1 MAKDEAAVPAARPAV
16 VPPPRSQTST
26 LLSAGVQIVNSADIA
41 SIFTLFIKSFLHSFL
56 EHTGRYFMF
65 PINALLDLVEAGLAW
80 YDAYKAHPSA
90 RTRLLVRAS
99 VASLFAVTITA
110 TVIVALT
117 VTAAAPFIPFIFAGA
132 LGAKSLYHGGASL
145 YFAYKGLNG
154 EDPAN
159 AAAYKKLAKQHGLL
173 FLSGALATVAVLTV
187 MAFAHLKLAPI
198 GIAAG
203 AIGMGLGI
211 KRGYDGIKTILQRR
225 RERLAHSPIDQS
237 EAPKQEQGTQL
248 LRKLG
253 IASSADIAKKER
265 LLPREPSPQP
275 REAIAPER
283 KGSAQKLFDAR
294 VTKPAGSGVNVV
306 SDVRQPS
313 QNNKTLKQS
322 A

>member
-1 MAKDEAAVPAARPAV
+1 MAKNEAQAAARAAVA
-16 VPPPRSQTST
+16 PPRSQTST

-41 SIFTLFIKSFLHSFL
+41 SIFTLFLKSFLHTFL

-80 YDAYKAHPSA
+80 YDVYKSHPSA
-90 RTRLLVRAS
+90 RTRLLVRAG
-99 VASLFAVTITA
+99 VASLFAATITA

-145 YFAYKGLNG
+145 YFAYKGFNS

-159 AAAYKKLAKQHGLL
+159 ATTYKKLAKQHGLL
-173 FLSGALATVAVLTV
+173 FLSGSLATVAVLTV

-203 AIGMGLGI
+203 AVGIGLGI
-211 KRGYDGIKTILQRR
+211 KRGYDGIKTILQNR
-225 RERLAHSPIDQS
+225 RERLANPSVDRA
-237 EAPKQEQGTQL
+237 EAPKHDQGAQL
-248 LRKLG
+248 LRRLG
-253 IASSADIAKKER
+253 IASSAPRTEQREK
-265 LLPREPSPQP
+265 LLEEPALQP
-275 REAIAPER
+275 AESSVPER
-283 KGSAQKLFDAR
+283 KESWQTLFLKIHKPEGSK
-294 VTKPAGSGVNVV
+294 V
-306 SDVRQPS
+306 SESEQPS
-313 QNNKTLKQS
+313 QNNNNLKRS